1 MLKNFKVLNKDPS
14 IILYENFLEK
24 NLCKKI
30 IESFSR
36 NLKTSMTSDGKKN
49 ILHEGRRSKSCFLN
63 PKDKILSQV
72 LFKLSL
78 ILGISEGSFE
88 KPQFTLY
95 EIGDGYVPH
104 SDAFDFRDKQI
115 NKKIKARGQ
124 RISTNIIY
132 LNDTLKGGETFFPI
146 LDLKQVPSIGNLISF
161 NNCMDGTLD
170 LHPFSIHQSLPVIKG
185 KKYILTFWALSHEK

>member
-1 MLKNFKVLNKDPS
+1 MYKNFKVLNQDPS
-14 IILYENFLEK
+14 IVLYENFLEED
-24 NLCKKI
+24 LCRKI
-30 IESFSR
+30 IDSFSH
-36 NLKTSMTSDGKKN
+36 NLKESMTTDGKKN

-63 PKDKILSQV
+63 PIDKILSQV

-78 ILGISEGSFE
+78 SLGIGKDNFE
-88 KPQFTLY
+88 NPQFTLY
-95 EIGDGYVPH
+95 EIGEGYIPH

-124 RISTNIIY
+124 RILTNIIY

-146 LDLKQVPSIGNLISF
+146 LDLKQIPSVGNLLSF
-161 NNCMDGTLD
+161 NNCMEGTLD
-170 LHPFSIHQSLPVIKG
+170 MHPFSIHQSLPVIKG